1 VAVAVRAGSGFGF
14 GWCGVSIRPFT
25 TPAPTAT
32 YVDAERRAGIQEA
45 LDLVRQGRP
54 GYAFFKLARSVERQN
69 RLAGNGTIAI
79 AACPCGRGDCLGGGR
94 R

>member
-1 VAVAVRAGSGFGF
+1 VAGARELPGE
-14 GWCGVSIRPFT
+14 GWCGMSIRPFT

-32 YVDAERRAGIQEA
+32 YVDAERSEGIRQA
-45 LDLVRQGRP
+45 LELLKARPSRP
-54 GYAFFKLARSVERQN
+54 GYAFYKMARSVERQN

-79 AACPCGRGDCLGGGR
+79 AACPCGRADCLGGGR